1 MASMSHV
8 TTDSIIAF
16 NNVESSLLVTDG
28 VAAAAAAAD
37 CCWWESGDA
46 RRLFVPCSILYGA
59 DCDVKGIV
67 MEQIELLE
75 SVNRTGRNWRNVID
89 KRMDHTTKSH
99 YSESDVFSLRYR
111 SKYLALALKQFVLNV
126 TGDLRI
132 QLSWKRCLQY
142 AIEAMND
149 VGVEFY
155 SSYATLAGW
164 HRSTRP
170 PRLRLRF
177 LVSSP
182 TILMRWMPSRCMV
195 LQTSRTSGSR

>member
-1 MASMSHV
+1 MGVEPEGKRQKGLISMASMSYV
-8 TTDSIIAF
+8 TTDSIISF

-59 DCDVKGIV
+59 NYDVKGIM

-75 SVNRTGRNWRNVID
+75 SVNRTARNWRNIMD

-111 SKYLALALKQFVLNV
+111 SMMYLALAFKQFVLNV

-132 QLSWKRCLQY
+132 QWTWKRCLQCV
-142 AIEAMND
+142 IELMND
-149 VGVEFY
+149 EGVEFY
-155 SSYATLAGW
+155 SS
-164 HRSTRP
+164 
-170 PRLRLRF
+170 
-177 LVSSP
+177 
-182 TILMRWMPSRCMV
+182 
-195 LQTSRTSGSR
+195 